1 MGKYKYEIFTTGY
14 AHEIVVGNISKE
26 DSEKINE
33 LCKENEL
40 SFSELYEDW
49 DVLSEN
55 DLSEWHENDNKEHIY
70 GPSMEDGII
79 NVVDLSNNETILQK
93 DFYSLEA
100 YELGECEMGLIS
112 HEYEGEPIFLA
123 STLEKGVAMTV
134 TLDLDEPFD
143 ESKLTFKAT
152 ELTVCNFYYEIVI
165 ELYYDGEL
173 LYTEVD
179 ATDYKDFSVDIIL
192 T

>member
-93 DFYSLEA
+93 DFYSLEG

-123 STLEKGVAMTV
+123 STVEKGVAMTV

-152 ELTVCNFYYEIVI
+152 ELTVSDFYYEIVI

-173 LYTEVD
+173 LYTEID
-179 ATDYKDFSVDIIL
+179 STDYKDFSVDIIL
-192 T
+192 E